1 MEGRVT
7 PEEQLKLAAYNV
19 VIKNNQE
26 LRAIIRELL
35 TLKWYKDT
43 FGKTPEYL
51 ERQPKAWEKAMEA
64 VK

>member
-1 MEGRVT
+1 MT
-7 PEEQLKLAAYNV
+7 PEEIMTLEHCKV
-19 VIKNNQE
+19 RTE
-26 LRAIIRELL
+26 LLEGIIRELL
-35 TLKWYKDT
+35 TLKWHKDT

>member
-1 MEGRVT
+1 MT
-7 PEEQLKLAAYNV
+7 PEEILKNDIGTV
-19 VIKNNQE
+19 RTE
-26 LRAIIRELL
+26 LLEGIIRELL
-35 TLKWYKDT
+35 TLKWHKDT